1 MQVQNRQI
9 HKNHKEREMN
19 MATKQ
24 KIWID
29 GRGQEV
35 PAGYVGKYD
44 KARDK
49 AVRHVLAG
57 ALKLRSQMESFMAD
71 AVKTMNGL
79 ADVKESLGKRGNFSA
94 RSFDALIQV
103 SINQRWHIR
112 FDERV
117 AKAREL
123 MLDYANRELRRAGDG
138 AYLLSQ
144 MIEAAFKVDRLGFLP
159 RTEVAKLLSYKVNDA
174 SWNAGADILRQA
186 QTTER
191 GKRYLSIE
199 QRGSLQADF
208 RPVRLDISDCWPT
221 EESEVQG

>member
-1 MQVQNRQI
+1 MI
-9 HKNHKEREMN
+9 
-19 MATKQ
+19 MATQ
-24 KIWID
+24 HRIWID

-57 ALKLRSQMESFMAD
+57 ALKLRAQMEAFMAD
-71 AVKTMNGL
+71 AIKTMSGL

-103 SINQRWHIR
+103 SISQRWHIR
-112 FDERV
+112 LDERV

-123 MLDYANRELRRAGDG
+123 MLDYANRELKRAGDG
-138 AYLLSQ
+138 AFLLRQ

-159 RTEVAKLLSYKVNDA
+159 RTEVAKLLSYKVDDA

-191 GKRYLSIE
+191 GKRYLTIE
-199 QRGSLQADF
+199 ERRSLQDDF
-208 RPVRLDISDCWPT
+208 HAIRLDLADCWPT

>member
-1 MQVQNRQI
+1 
-9 HKNHKEREMN
+9 

-29 GRGQEV
+29 GRGQQV
-35 PAGYVGKYD
+35 PSSYVTAYD

-57 ALKLRSQMESFMAD
+57 ALKLRAQMEAFMRD
-71 AVKTMNGL
+71 AIATMSGL
-79 ADVKESLGKRGNFSA
+79 AGTKEKLGKRGNFSA
-94 RSFDALIQV
+94 RSFDALIEVAIRQ
-103 SINQRWHIR
+103 QWHIR

-123 MLDYANRELRRAGDG
+123 MLDYATRELARAGDG
-138 AYLLSQ
+138 AFLLQQ

-159 RTEVAKLLSYKVNDA
+159 RTEVAKLLSYNVNDA
-174 SWNAGADILRQA
+174 GWNEGAAILRQA

-191 GKRYLSIE
+191 GKRFLSVE
-199 QRGSLQADF
+199 CRRSLQDDF
-208 RPVRLDISDCWPT
+208 RPVRLDIADCWPQ
-221 EESEVQG
+221 EESEVSNG

>member
-1 MQVQNRQI
+1 
-9 HKNHKEREMN
+9 
-19 MATKQ
+19 
-24 KIWID
+24 
-29 GRGQEV
+29 
-35 PAGYVGKYD
+35 
-44 KARDK
+44 
-49 AVRHVLAG
+49 
-57 ALKLRSQMESFMAD
+57 MAD
-71 AVKTMNGL
+71 AIKTMNGL
-79 ADVKESLGKRGNFSA
+79 ADVKESIGKRGNFSA

-123 MLDYANRELRRAGDG
+123 MLDYANRELERAGDG

-159 RTEVAKLLSYKVNDA
+159 RSEVAKLLSYKVDDA

-191 GKRYLSIE
+191 GKRYLTIE
-199 QRGSLQADF
+199 ERRSLQDDF
-208 RPVRLDISDCWPT
+208 RPVRLDIADCWPA
-221 EESEVQG
+221 EESEVSND